1 MPYCFIHFNKFV
13 MHVSKYFIFVHYS
26 FLFVKAPPIS
36 INSSF
41 TLLSNSST
49 SLLTPFVTFNIYSKF
64 VLLFNT
70 TNIPSFYG
78 KRDYFRTG
86 LSEMLTGRTKETV
99 TFNIWNAY
107 ALVVERNGEERT
119 ISLNQCEIY

>member
-1 MPYCFIHFNKFV
+1 MPYFFIHFNKFV

-78 KRDYFRTG
+78 KRDCFRTA
-86 LSEMLTGRTKETV
+86 LSERLTGRTKETV